1 MKILLCT
8 DGSAWT
14 NRALG
19 MGIQIASATASQV
32 DVLAVAHH
40 DEQLEEVGQVAE
52 TAIAELKA
60 QNVPV
65 VVQRCVG
72 RMDDEAIRQA
82 YAAPYDLVVIGSR
95 GRRGIRRLLFGS
107 MAAHVVEHVVEHTPT
122 SVLVV
127 KGRRRK
133 MNRFLV
139 CTAAG
144 PASERTVRFSGRLA
158 RAVDASVTLIHV
170 MSQVSL
176 SGGAPLDDLEA
187 AADELIERR
196 TREGLHLNKM
206 VDLLVAE
213 GTKARAVV
221 RHGLV
226 VDEIVAEVGEGQ
238 FGLLVVG
245 AHTTPGVKRSFVG
258 DLAEQTLLAVDI
270 PVLVVNQGER
280 EA

>member
-1 MKILLCT
+1 MNILLCT

-14 NRALG
+14 NRALE
-19 MGIQIASATASQV
+19 MGIQIALATASQV
-32 DVLAVAHH
+32 DVLAVAHR
-40 DEQLEEVGQVAE
+40 DEQLEEVGQAAE
-52 TAIAELKA
+52 AAIAALKE

-65 VVQRCVG
+65 AIRRCVG
-72 RMDDEAIRQA
+72 RMDEEAIRQA
-82 YAAPYDLVVIGSR
+82 HVAPYDLVVIGSR

-107 MAAHVVEHVVEHTPT
+107 MAAHVVEHSPT
-122 SVLVV
+122 SVLIV

-144 PASERTVRFSGRLA
+144 PASGRTVQFSGRLA
-158 RAVDASVTLIHV
+158 RAVNASVTLIHV
-170 MSQVSL
+170 MSQVPL
-176 SGGAPLDDLEA
+176 SEDALVDDLGA
-187 AADELIERR
+187 AANELIERR

-226 VDEIVAEVGEGQ
+226 VDEIAAEVEEGQ

-245 AHTTPGVKRSFVG
+245 AHTTPGINRSFVG